1 MAIVQKMEFAL
12 LEIILMSK
20 KVDVLLVLIIV
31 INVTLPHNVLDVLK
45 VSQYKKF
52 NNFPIVF
59 LCVVMGGKLILNNVM
74 MGIWRMG
81 MDVIRSVRLS
91 KVGVVAMGPQWELV
105 FVLMIFPK
113 EVSFRS
119 KMPLLSLGKLS
130 KGFIFLTYR
139 NVSRIETVLIVSE
152 F

>member
-1 MAIVQKMEFAL
+1 
-12 LEIILMSK
+12 MSK

-59 LCVVMGGKLILNNVM
+59 LCVGMGGKLILNNVM

-91 KVGVVAMGPQWELV
+91 KVGVVAMGPQ
-105 FVLMIFPK
+105 
-113 EVSFRS
+113 
-119 KMPLLSLGKLS
+119 
-130 KGFIFLTYR
+130 
-139 NVSRIETVLIVSE
+139 
-152 F
+152 

>member
-20 KVDVLLVLIIV
+20 KVDVLLALIIV

-91 KVGVVAMGPQWELV
+91 KVGVVAMGPQ
-105 FVLMIFPK
+105 
-113 EVSFRS
+113 
-119 KMPLLSLGKLS
+119 
-130 KGFIFLTYR
+130 
-139 NVSRIETVLIVSE
+139 
-152 F
+152 